1 MPPGGL
7 AMIQHPHCER
17 QFCFHCC
24 STGWNLGASAAL
36 NPKRLDFGW
45 LLTYSVA
52 GGKANECNEGQHEEV
67 QTMISH
73 HPHTPWSVG
82 MVPYHDSL
90 LSLDREALNPKP

>member
-1 MPPGGL
+1 MAAEVDSLGL
-7 AMIQHPHCER
+7 RALSNR
-17 QFCFHCC
+17 QGW
-24 STGWNLGASAAL
+24 STGWNLGATAGL
-36 NPKRLDFGW
+36 NPKRLGFGW